1 MNSQQ
6 LKRKEMVLALVT
18 PKDYSG
24 LKIIKTFRCQNI
36 LRTEAM

>member
-6 LKRKEMVLALVT
+6 LKSKDMILALVT
-18 PKDYSG
+18 PKEYAG
-24 LKIIKTFRCQNI
+24 LKIIKTFRCQNV